1 MTVSLV
7 RIFDSL
13 DDMVCHEKC
22 VHYILCTGRSSNK
35 IEATHSIIG
44 REACLVDI
52 ISVHHKNKLQ
62 EGEVLSPDEYHLT
75 YLPHLPSLV
84 CSFNVL

>member
-1 MTVSLV
+1 MTWSAMK
-7 RIFDSL
+7 S
-13 DDMVCHEKC
+13 VC
-22 VHYILCTGRSSNK
+22 IMLCTGRSSNK
-35 IEATHSIIG
+35 IEITHSIIG
-44 REACLVDI
+44 REACLFI